1 MKSYLYGILHN
12 FNWLGCQV
20 PTLSSQF
27 KKQKSRNYNNISD
40 GMARRTYLPL
50 RKQRLDWISCE
61 VSSRI
66 VILILWN
73 TKSSILSAWAMVF
86 SSIPEDQ
93 LPCVWLLLYPFRN
106 EPTLSMWCAIFG
118 TKFTWFGSGHP
129 LVLQDSEVGATITL
143 YTCSKPARCLRTGPK
158 FVLTMASLY
167 IAHLSLP
174 PCAVFCVAYKSFL
187 FKSFFALSLSGK
199 PLVLL

>member
-12 FNWLGCQV
+12 FNWLGWQV
-20 PTLSSQF
+20 PILSSQF
-27 KKQKSRNYNNISD
+27 KKQKARNYNNISD
-40 GMARRTYLPL
+40 GMARKTYLPL

-61 VSSRI
+61 VSSKI
-66 VILILWN
+66 FILILWN
-73 TKSSILSAWAMVF
+73 SKSRILSAWAMGF

-118 TKFTWFGSGHP
+118 TKFPWFGSGHP
-129 LVLQDSEVGATITL
+129 LVLQDSPL

-167 IAHLSLP
+167 IAHLSLTH
-174 PCAVFCVAYKSFL
+174 CAVFCVAYKSFL

-199 PLVLL
+199 ILVLL